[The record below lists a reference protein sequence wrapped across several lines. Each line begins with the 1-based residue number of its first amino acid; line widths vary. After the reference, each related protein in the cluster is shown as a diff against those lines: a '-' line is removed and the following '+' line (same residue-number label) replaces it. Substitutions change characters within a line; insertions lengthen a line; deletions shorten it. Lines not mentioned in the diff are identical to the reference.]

1 MNNNF
6 DVIISGCGPSGSIL
20 GYLLAQN
27 NISTLILEK
36 AIFPRKKICAGGI
49 QHRTLKLIPFDVS
62 EVIEKTIY
70 GIYFSL
76 ANKDI
81 IHKKNDSPIMYT
93 VERSIFDG
101 LLAGKANDS
110 GCRIQYGD
118 ELTDY
123 EVFDEYVEVH
133 TGKSGYRAKILVGA
147 DGIRGAVHKKIIGN
161 KKIHKIIGY
170 EAEIGQDSENFMAK
184 DPGGNA
190 HDSFIVKDNS
200 GNVHD
205 FFTVK
210 DRSGNVFDFKDSVR
224 LDFNGVKKG
233 YGWVFPKNNSMSC
246 GVGAPAANASK
257 AKKYFKLFLSEFYGK
272 DVADKDV
279 SDYSHDTATESAPN
293 NALAPN
299 NAPAPRNAPAPIT
312 PLSVQQGK
320 PLSAYS
326 SGLKILAHGIPVR
339 KNDTPYC
346 GRRVLAVGDA
356 ACFGDG
362 FTGEGLYNAIK
373 SSIIAADCIKNSLK
387 NSDFTFS
394 DYFRLIE
401 ADICRDIKISLMLTR
416 VFYSSV
422 FLFYNLLKKNDN
434 YFYACCRILRGER
447 SYKEIMEK
455 LKFIKF

>member
-1 MNNNF
+1 MKNNF
-6 DVIISGCGPSGSIL
+6 DVIISGCGPAGSIL

-49 QHRTLKLIPFDVS
+49 QHRTLKLIPFDIS
-62 EVIEKTIY
+62 EVIEKTIF

-81 IHKKNDSPIMYT
+81 IHKKSGSPIMYT

-101 LLAGKANDS
+101 FLAGKADFL
-110 GCRIQYGD
+110 GCRIQYG
-118 ELTDY
+118 EGLTGY
-123 EVFDEYVEVH
+123 EVFEEYVKVS
-133 TGKSGYRAKILVGA
+133 TNTSSYRAKILVGA
-147 DGIRGAVHKKIIGN
+147 DGIRGAVHKKITGN

-170 EAEIGQDSENFMAK
+170 ETEIENI
-184 DPGGNA
+184 DRNY
-190 HDSFIVKDNS
+190 I
-200 GNVHD
+200 
-205 FFTVK
+205 VK

-233 YGWVFPKNNSMSC
+233 YGWVFPKDYSMSC
-246 GVGAPAANASK
+246 GVGAPAANAPK
-257 AKKYFKLFLSEFYGK
+257 AKKYFKLFLSEFYGGGI
-272 DVADKDV
+272 
-279 SDYSHDTATESAPN
+279 SGNSPETAAKSAPDKSM
-293 NALAPN
+293 
-299 NAPAPRNAPAPIT
+299 PAPCTEGPGFNT
-312 PLSVQQGK
+312 PLSVNGK
-320 PLSAYS
+320 PLSLNS
-326 SGLKILAHGIPVR
+326 SGPKILAHGIPVR

-346 GRRVLAVGDA
+346 GHRIIAIGDA

-373 SSIIAADCIKNSLK
+373 SSIIAADCINNSLK
-387 NSDFTFS
+387 KSDFTFS
-394 DYFRLIE
+394 DYFKLIE
-401 ADICRDIKISLMLTR
+401 ADICKDIKISLMLTK

-434 YFYACCRILRGER
+434 YFNACCRILRGER
-447 SYKEIMEK
+447 TYKEIVEK